1 MRAETRMPMDR
12 AGRLLDRSRI
22 MLLVLVCLLFLTMGL
37 GLSRTNFVI
46 ANRVTGVIG
55 SVASGIVGNKEA
67 QSKLLQFE
75 LHLFHELRLTLW

>member
-1 MRAETRMPMDR
+1 
-12 AGRLLDRSRI
+12 
-22 MLLVLVCLLFLTMGL
+22 MGL

-75 LHLFHELRLTLW
+75 LHLFHDLRLTLL